1 MRIETLRLAKELEN
15 GYLFPRE
22 QIVAELFRL
31 NDLLGKANALARM
44 RADELRRL
52 HEVNQELVE
61 ALKNLC
67 DQLPSNP
74 IPLSTYFAKDEL
86 LAARAALAKAQG
98 ESNE

>member
-52 HEVNQELVE
+52 HEVNQELVNY
-61 ALKNLC
+61 LKGA
-67 DQLPSNP
+67 SNY
-74 IPLSTYFAKDEL
+74 IDKLGGNSRSY
-86 LAARAALAKAQG
+86 RAALAKATG